1 MESIWDNPALDEELE
16 RHIACWLSGARTA
29 LAMGLRK
36 NQVVGRAW
44 RKKWKFTSRAGRN
57 TSLRSGGKRK
67 PRLIINHVFP
77 YKEATVVPEMQ
88 LSPLN
93 LTFLQLKDS
102 AIISECR
109 FITAEFPTVTYCG
122 LPVEDETSWCLG
134 CQKIVYQKRAA

>member
-1 MESIWDNPALDEELE
+1 MDEELK
-16 RHIACWLSGARTA
+16 RHIDRGLSGARVA
-29 LAMGLRK
+29 LEMGLRK

-44 RKKWKFTSRAGRN
+44 RKKWKFTSVAGRK

-93 LTFLQLKDS
+93 PTFSQLKDS

-109 FITAEFPTVTYCG
+109 FITAEFPVVTYCG
-122 LPVEDETSWCLG
+122 LPVEEETSWCRN
-134 CQKIVYQKRAA
+134 CARIVYQKRAA